1 MNHDSNSSESR
12 AALRGHGCI
21 HLTSRRRAEEANRQT
36 RTVRINARAMT
47 SISYQLYSSR
57 NGKPAEQTL
66 VMLADAGY
74 QDVEGYAPYFVDPR
88 STCDMLRN
96 AGLEMTSGH
105 FSLEEIEAD
114 PARVISTAGTLGIRK
129 IYAPW
134 LAVDERPTDLDGWMR
149 FADRLLAAGKPLRD
163 AGLIFGWHNHE
174 FELIDLGGG
183 ITPADIIAQA
193 SPDIALEL
201 DLGWVHF
208 AGLDPIAWIERFGSQ
223 ITTIHIKDRAC
234 EGRNLDQDGWAT
246 IGTGVLDW
254 RGILTAA
261 KAAGIHHWVVENDL
275 PTDDEDFARSSFDYL
290 TGL

>member
-1 MNHDSNSSESR
+1 MNR
-12 AALRGHGCI
+12 L
-21 HLTSRRRAEEANRQT
+21 
-36 RTVRINARAMT
+36 
-47 SISYQLYSSR
+47 SYQLYSSR
-57 NGKPAEQTL
+57 NGKLAGETL
-66 VMLADAGY
+66 RMLAAAGY
-74 QDVEGYAPYFVDPR
+74 RDVEGYGPFFENPQAT
-88 STCDMLRN
+88 SAMLAE

-114 PARVISTAGTLGIRK
+114 PARVIRTARTLGIRK

-134 LAVDERPTDLDGWMR
+134 LAVDERPTDPNGWIR
-149 FADRLLAAGKPLRD
+149 FANRLLAAGKPLRD

-183 ITPADIIAQA
+183 ITPEDIIAQT
-193 SPDIALEL
+193 SSDIALEL

-208 AGLDPIAWIERFGSQ
+208 AGLDPIAWIEKFGSQ
-223 ITTIHIKDRAC
+223 ISTLHIKDRAR
-234 EGRNLDQDGWAT
+234 EGENLDQDGWAT
-246 IGTGVLDW
+246 IGMGVLDW

-290 TGL
+290 TELYGP